1 MARIVFSPTLY
12 AQYISLLAEAEDGA
26 MLDRVELGLREGG
39 EALPQECIIYLGDS
53 FASIELSRWGRYYHV
68 FLLNDEIADLL
79 GELGIFGGS
88 QCRNG
93 ENLLLSPERKS
104 APIELSPLYC
114 KGNLSAVIVAVL
126 EQRLSTPSVVAVLVD
141 GVDDVVERT
150 KPDRLDGLVGREHL
164 HEFVVIDSIVEIDFA
179 ALLAAYLGEHDAAA
193 AIEADV
199 LAEGD
204 QYLLHRSNLVV
215 QDLINLY
222 AALEGHRNHVAARM
236 HSCSLDYFSFFSLD
250 AAVSS
255 QSAASH
261 QSLLRGLHLALSL
274 DSHVEIAGVGE
285 GTVDPDGLLGGC
297 EHEGVGTVVCF
308 NLLVL
313 VLYCLQL
320 HSRPATQPLGVLE
333 VAGIIDSLVLL
344 RVKGE
349 EVFLGREQY
358 AGGGLL
364 TQQILRPHLVGV
376 PILFEEGEVLT
387 AKEQKA

>member
-1 MARIVFSPTLY
+1 M
-12 AQYISLLAEAEDGA
+12 
-26 MLDRVELGLREGG
+26 
-39 EALPQECIIYLGDS
+39 
-53 FASIELSRWGRYYHV
+53 
-68 FLLNDEIADLL
+68 L

-141 GVDDVVERT
+141 SVDDVVERT

-164 HEFVVIDSIVEIDFA
+164 HELVVIDSIVEIDFA

-193 AIEADV
+193 AIEADI
-199 LAEGD
+199 LAEGN
-204 QYLLHRSNLVV
+204 QYLLHCSNLVV

-364 TQQILRPHLVGV
+364 TQQILCPHLVGV